1 MTGKL
6 SKNFHGVG
14 IGPLSNILAVKYR
27 SVNSIGEHTYLQRL
41 WYSCKTMFHIFIKK
55 YSFIIDLAPLWLRD
69 IFGKSMS
76 IDDGVFNSY
85 MAKGSATTLDIK
97 SALL

>member
-1 MTGKL
+1 MVH
-6 SKNFHGVG
+6 NF
-14 IGPLSNILAVKYR
+14 L
-27 SVNSIGEHTYLQRL
+27 T
-41 WYSCKTMFHIFIKK
+41 K
-55 YSFIIDLAPLWLRD
+55 YSFIIDFAPLWLRD

-97 SALL
+97 FALL

>member
-1 MTGKL
+1 MVLT
-6 SKNFHGVG
+6 
-14 IGPLSNILAVKYR
+14 
-27 SVNSIGEHTYLQRL
+27 
-41 WYSCKTMFHIFIKK
+41 K
-55 YSFIIDLAPLWLRD
+55 YSFIIDFAPLWLRD

-97 SALL
+97 FALL